1 MFKYDIEYLNEFN
14 IWETL
19 KNWIRPIINK
29 STLDET
35 HDETQIFL
43 SCSPITTPFKPFTKF
58 IINITEYD
66 DNGEVVNVDTLY
78 RVVIADEIK
87 QVVFEKTEDD
97 NGNIVDGLYDH
108 DIRLAEATKE
118 LERYTVDNL
127 SFTNE
132 WRKAFQ
138 SNEAGFFINSST
150 YGSGWYDFTG
160 FRYYYQSSGG
170 TGRYYYPNM
179 FTSYNSRDYGA
190 SMATDTSSI
199 PPDRPAL
206 ERTYIA
212 KTLTSNNYSED
223 FKFDRKVQDSY
234 LLNTTMSIPN
244 VNLSTIGDL
253 ALASDS
259 VNHFL
264 FWKINT
270 TYYAQFRQGNVTITM
285 TNPNGEVQTVN
296 GGDTYSFNL
305 YGRYKLKYL
314 VTRQVR
320 IRDYAKNTMNGD
332 VYDDYS
338 SWYDGITTEL
348 EFDIICSDVYGES
361 TKLTIYDIL
370 EKLVQT
376 TPTRYNTNEQPKFQL
391 YRTLRERYD
400 TVSAEAPEMIFT
412 NKNLWEALR
421 EIGGVINA
429 IPFLNIQ
436 DKNNW
441 NFIDFLPLSS
451 EEQVSDE
458 VEDEYCN
465 STSYY
470 DSENYTSSY
479 DLSIDNMINPIST
492 KEGTISEAGYKVSK
506 SIRSEEV
513 EISETS
519 MNIETVYP
527 IYKIDSVKY
536 INYSLSTTEID
547 LTTYVV
553 EEALYNTMVSNNVD
567 AGKQLHIYY
576 TQGKKNIKGLQF
588 KVSKNKY
595 ADAENKVA
603 IKQLIEHEL
612 VNAGITTSISTDEI
626 LKGKFIVK
634 YVPFLNARI
643 KIYKPNAPKLNIDTT
658 MFQNQSANV
667 LDAVALGRKM
677 VANIGRVG
685 NLGYVDSL
693 KVYSL
698 NKVPLKGQR
707 SADGYF
713 VSTVTTEYDQNHLLS
728 SVQYT
733 KDYQKISD
741 FVNIQ
746 NLQRFFEVSEKQSVH
761 RYINTRMFYLFYGND
776 ISIAEINKENGLN
789 QANGYPQV
797 NYLASLLVDQGY
809 NRKINASILTAYT
822 DQGGD
827 EYVCSK
833 VYLNTNALA
842 IGNTISLITDYNDNY
857 GAGYQ
862 AVPYQ
867 ETSGG
872 ITTNAYMNRAVPYSD
887 SLGKI
892 KHLEI
897 MNITDSNIVY
907 PSGNTTLENNIS
919 KLAMSLP
926 AISDIDQNALGDIV
940 PVGEEF
946 LTIADNYQ
954 NDNKPTFSLVGCKQ
968 DINTLKDSREILH
981 FNQQHHFLSADDN
994 IIVGSAMTESCRF
1007 IQENTTKCRLV
1018 LLNNKIDS
1026 YEYQIKEEDIIDIIL
1041 PTQQELQAQAQILI
1055 DLCTEITSANLS
1067 NILSTTNNT
1076 DALYLLPNLKN
1087 GGAIVG
1093 LSENAKAWAIITD
1106 ENRLIIGKNEDIQ
1119 KTENN
1124 DYYSATQINMS
1135 ITSTY

>member
-1 MFKYDIEYLNEFN
+1 M
-14 IWETL
+14 
-19 KNWIRPIINK
+19 NK

-58 IINITEYD
+58 IINISEINEDGTPILD
-66 DNGEVVNVDTLY
+66 DNGQPIIDTLY
-78 RVVIADEIK
+78 RVVIADEIT
-87 QVVFEKTEDD
+87 QVVFEDVEDK

-150 YGSGWYDFTG
+150 YGRGWYDFTG
-160 FRYYYQSSGG
+160 FRYYYKSSGG

-179 FTSYNSRDYGA
+179 FKTYNSRDYGA
-190 SMATDTSSI
+190 SMAVDTDSI
-199 PPDRPAL
+199 PPDRPAIN
-206 ERTYIA
+206 ETYIA
-212 KTLTSNNYSED
+212 RTLTKNNYAED
-223 FKFDRKVQDSY
+223 FEFDRKVKDRY

-244 VNLSTIGDL
+244 LNLSPMVDIT
-253 ALASDS
+253 LASNS

-264 FWKINT
+264 LWKINT
-270 TYYAQFRQGNVTITM
+270 TYYAQFRQGNITITM
-285 TNPNGEVQTVN
+285 TNPNGEVQIVN
-296 GGDTYSFNL
+296 GGDIYSFNL
-305 YGRYKLKYL
+305 SGRYRLKYL

-320 IRDYAKNTMNGD
+320 IRDYAKNTMND
-332 VYDDYS
+332 NVYDNYS
-338 SWYDGITTEL
+338 PWYDGITTEL
-348 EFDIICSDVYGES
+348 EFDIVCSPVYNES

-470 DSENYTSSY
+470 DSENYTASY
-479 DLSIDNMINPIST
+479 DLSVDNMINPIST
-492 KEGTISEAGYKVSK
+492 KEGAISEAGYKISK

-527 IYKIDSVKY
+527 IYKVDSVKY
-536 INYSLSTTEID
+536 INYSLPTTEID

-553 EEALYNTMVSNNVD
+553 EEALYNTMVSNNVNT
-567 AGKQLHIYY
+567 GKQLHIYY

-588 KVSKNKY
+588 KVSKNEYK
-595 ADAENKVA
+595 DAENKIA
-603 IKQLIEHEL
+603 IKQLIEERL
-612 VNAGITTSISTDEI
+612 LNIIGRSYSLSTDEI

-685 NLGYVDSL
+685 NLGYVDSI

-698 NKVPLKGQR
+698 NKIPLKGQR
-707 SADGYF
+707 SRDGYF
-713 VSTVTTEYDQNHLLS
+713 VSTVTTEYDQHHLLS

-776 ISIAEINKENGLN
+776 ISIAEINKEKGLN

-822 DQGGD
+822 EQGGD

-907 PSGNTTLENNIS
+907 PSGNTELENNIS

-926 AISDIDQNALGDIV
+926 AISNIEQNTLGDIV

-994 IIVGSAMTESCRF
+994 IVVGSAMTESCRF

-1018 LLNNKIDS
+1018 FLNNKIDS
-1026 YEYQIKEEDIIDIIL
+1026 YEYQIKEENIIDIIL

-1076 DALYLLPNLKN
+1076 DALYLLPNLEN

-1119 KTENN
+1119 KTENYN
-1124 DYYSATQINMS
+1124 YYSATRINMS
-1135 ITSTY
+1135 VTSEY